1 MSARLK
7 GRRRAVNA
15 LFVDVARWAG
25 EHDGVKG
32 VALVGS
38 YAHGKERM
46 ASDVDLMILAD
57 NPDALA
63 DGDWFVQ
70 IGPDARFIR
79 AETWGRVRERRF
91 RLRSGLLV
99 ELNFAT
105 ESWADVPLDEGTRRV
120 LEDGHRILYDTG
132 PLRAAASAV
141 RTDR

>member
-15 LFVDVARWAG
+15 LLVEVARWAD
-25 EHDGVKG
+25 EHDGVKA
-32 VALVGS
+32 VVLVRS

-46 ASDVDLMILAD
+46 ASDLDLMILAE
-57 NPDALA
+57 NPEALA
-63 DGDWFVQ
+63 NEGWFVQ
-70 IGPDARFIR
+70 IRPDAHFVR
-79 AETWGRVRERRF
+79 AASWGPVRERRF

-105 ESWADVPLDEGTRRV
+105 ESWADVPLDGGTRRV
-120 LEDGHRILYDTG
+120 LEDGHRVLYDTG
-132 PLRAAASAV
+132 PLRVAASAV